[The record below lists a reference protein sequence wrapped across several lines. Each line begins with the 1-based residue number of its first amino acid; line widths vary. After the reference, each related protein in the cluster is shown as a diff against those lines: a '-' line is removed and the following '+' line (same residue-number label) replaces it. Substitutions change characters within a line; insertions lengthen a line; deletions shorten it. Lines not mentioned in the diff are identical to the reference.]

1 MKKIAGL
8 AVFLAVLILGSYYG
22 TGIVTE
28 RTLKKNIALLD
39 QSNGWAF
46 EVAEYKRGFY
56 RSYALLNARFH
67 IPARTFKDSTGQE
80 STQPAVDIA
89 LKIPLDIY
97 HGPMIYADSQ
107 WLFGLGYA
115 HSDMTIPET
124 YERQFKETFTADST
138 KPHLNL
144 SVFISYLNNS
154 SILSE
159 LTGFKLITMQGK
171 KEFDLLGITS
181 DLQVSAHANHLQG
194 QIILDGMRFKDG
206 MITATAG
213 KTNVKY
219 DLNRTKLAFYIGD
232 ADVVFPSMVVMN
244 GDQKTFEVQNLNIH
258 SSSHIQGDLLD
269 YQFKLTL
276 DTFYNEG
283 KSFSP
288 ILLDVSIRNLDA
300 DTLVKI
306 NHQTNHMQQGTEAE
320 RHQALLSMLPELPKL
335 VSKGAQFAVNEL
347 SIGTPEGGIK
357 GNLLLSLPNAVSDN
371 PFQLIQSIKGDGKLT
386 LSAAVVK
393 KFLNDEAKRRL
404 QMQSQ
409 VAVPAAA
416 DVELQAMAQTDE
428 QLLKLVSSGL
438 LSLEGNDY
446 VIVLKL
452 AGGQLRVNGKPFNPA
467 MMQF

>member
-39 QSNGWAF
+39 HSNGWAF
-46 EVAEYKRGFY
+46 EMAEYKRGFY

-67 IPARTFKDSTGQE
+67 IPARTFKDATGQE

-97 HGPMIYADSQ
+97 HGPIIYADAQ
-107 WLFGLGYA
+107 WKFGLGYA

-144 SVFISYLNNS
+144 SVFIRYSTNS
-154 SILSE
+154 SILSN
-159 LTGFKLITMQGK
+159 LTGFKLITIEGK
-171 KEFDLLGITS
+171 KEFDLEGITS
-181 DLQVSAHANHLQG
+181 DLQVTAHANHLQG
-194 QIILDGMRFKDG
+194 QVTLDGMRFKEG
-206 MITATAG
+206 MVTATVGHA
-213 KTNVKY
+213 KLKY
-219 DLNRTKLAFYIGD
+219 ELNQTPLAFYIGD
-232 ADVVFPSMVVMN
+232 ADVVFPSMVVMS
-244 GDQKTFEVQNLNIH
+244 GDQKTFSVQNLNIH
-258 SSSHIQGDLLD
+258 SSSHMQGDLFD
-269 YQFKLTL
+269 SQFKLTL
-276 DTFYNEG
+276 DAFYNDG
-283 KSFSP
+283 KSLGP
-288 ILLDVSIRNLDA
+288 TILDVSIRNLDA

-306 NHQTNHMQQGTEAE
+306 NDQTHHMQQGTEAE
-320 RHQALLSMLPELPKL
+320 RHQALLSILPELPKL

-347 SIGTPEGGIK
+347 SIRTPEGIIQ

-371 PFQLIQSIKGDGKLT
+371 PFQLIQSIQGDGKLT

-393 KFLNDEAKRRL
+393 KFLSDEVRRRL
-404 QMQSQ
+404 QREG
-409 VAVPAAA
+409 AVLDAT
-416 DVELQAMAQTDE
+416 DVEQQTMAQTDE
-428 QLLKLVSSGL
+428 QLLKLVSSGV

-452 AGGQLRVNGKPFNPA
+452 AGGHLSVNGKPFNPG
-467 MMQF
+467 MLQF